1 MAHVYTLL
9 MLRPKDAVHVVDVLI
24 AAVVGFRAPNSNLM
38 LKNSRHTWF
47 CIALVAAVGNI
58 ILLRTFTYISAPFT
72 HSFALKN
79 NNKSTRQIVVLY
91 AFWA

>member
-1 MAHVYTLL
+1 

-24 AAVVGFRAPNSNLM
+24 AAVVGFRAPNSNLI
-38 LKNSRHTWF
+38 LKNPRHTWF

-72 HSFALKN
+72 HSFA
-79 NNKSTRQIVVLY
+79 NKLPDLSTR
-91 AFWA
+91 